1 MQNNLLMSAIAPHP
15 PVIIPEVGGEEL
27 KKIQKTVTALK
38 KLSEEITKLNPDT
51 VVIVT
56 PHSSFNHYFFSIYN
70 DKKLEGSFSK
80 FGASGVKIAYDN
92 DVEFVEE
99 LNNLVKENFRKL
111 NILPAG
117 MSLDHGSTVP
127 LYYFKQAGYKNKIVV
142 INYTAL
148 GKKEHNLFGAKIT
161 EAARKLG
168 RKIVFIASGDLSHK
182 LIPGAPAGFDEE
194 AHRFDDLI
202 VESIKTGNYNE
213 IQEINSQMRQL
224 AGECGYNSLM
234 VAFGLT
240 EGKPLNNE
248 VLSYE
253 APFGVGYIV
262 AKL

>member
-1 MQNNLLMSAIAPHP
+1 MSNNLLMSAIAPHP
-15 PVIIPEVGGEEL
+15 PIIIPEVGGEEL
-27 KKIQKTVTALK
+27 EKAHQTVSALK
-38 KLSEEITKLNPDT
+38 KLSKEIAELSPDT
-51 VVIVT
+51 VIIIT
-56 PHSSFNHYFFSIYN
+56 PHSSFNHYFFSVYQ
-70 DKKLEGSFSK
+70 DSKLQGSFSK
-80 FGASGVKIAYDN
+80 FGASSVKVIYDN
-92 DVEFVEE
+92 DVELVEE
-99 LNNLVKENFRKL
+99 LNDLAKEEFRKL
-111 NILPAG
+111 NMLPAG

-127 LYYFKQAGYKNKIVV
+127 LYYLKQAGYNGKIVV

-148 GKKEHNLFGAKIT
+148 GKKEHNLFGTKIM
-161 EAARKLG
+161 EAAKKLG

-213 IQEINSQMRQL
+213 IQEITPQMRQL

-234 VAFGLT
+234 VAFGLS
-240 EGKPLNNE
+240 EGKPLDNE